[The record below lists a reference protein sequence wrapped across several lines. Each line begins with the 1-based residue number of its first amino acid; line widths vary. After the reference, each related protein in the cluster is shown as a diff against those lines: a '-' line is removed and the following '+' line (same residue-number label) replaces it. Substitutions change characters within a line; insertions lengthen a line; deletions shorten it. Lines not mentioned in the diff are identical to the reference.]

1 MHKIFKTLT
10 LISLLALLVGC
21 QLAVSKEDI
30 DEKLGELETIGID
43 RLVGFLI
50 TTDHAP
56 IENYMRGE
64 DRIVGEPLYDEE
76 MMDSYDF
83 NGAKGILYTQVLIDD
98 IKYTFFGEGVSN
110 SQSHVEIDEDKNTEV
125 HTLNAQIYVYNN
137 DNQFYKINPI
147 YQKENGEVYLTV
159 GTAYAIDLSEDR
171 MEGSLLTIEMS
182 EDYKTLDDKTISSSF
197 SIEFVHEYPVTEM
210 TVIEMDAKNNLIKS
224 QTVSTEAETLELSD
238 QAEYIIVE
246 FLKGEE
252 EKQKIVRKIFDRNDT
267 SIHLFV
273 DEKEPILSGKL
284 IALDW
289 K

>member
-64 DRIVGEPLYDEE
+64 DRIVGEPIYDGE
-76 MMDSYDF
+76 MIDSYDF
-83 NGAKGILYTQVLIDD
+83 NGAKGILYTQVLKDD
-98 IKYTFFGEGVSN
+98 IRYTFFGEGVSN
-110 SQSHVEIDEDKNTEV
+110 PQNHVEIDEDKNTEV
-125 HTLNAQIYVYNN
+125 HTLNAQIYVYFN
-137 DNQFYKINPI
+137 DIEFYKLNPI
-147 YQKENGEVYLTV
+147 YQKENGEVYLTL
-159 GTAYAIDLSEDR
+159 GTAYGIDLSIDR
-171 MEGSLLTIEMS
+171 EEGSLLTIEMS

-197 SIEFVHEYPVTEM
+197 NVEFVHEYPVTEM

-246 FLKGEE
+246 FLKGVG
-252 EKQKIVRKIFDRNDT
+252 EKQKFVRKIFDRSDT
-267 SIHLFV
+267 SFHLFV
-273 DEKEPILSGKL
+273 DNKEPILSGKL
-284 IALDW
+284 IVLDW